1 MTNGRQ
7 QVINP
12 DIAAALGQAARKEQ
26 DRARTPQQRTKA
38 RKDRRRNR
46 VTYDL
51 PEGLEKA
58 VERIAAQEEVSKSGA
73 AALLLAHAIFQ
84 FNEDDLTFWGLRTIS
99 RSPLHEY
106 VVADSDAQSVATGEK
121 HLETRE

>member
-58 VERIAAQEEVSKSGA
+58 VERIAATEEVSKSGA
-73 AALLLAHAIFQ
+73 AALLLAHAVWKYG
-84 FNEDDLTFWGLRTIS
+84 EDSLCFFGLRTLS

-106 VVADSDAQSVATGEK
+106 VVAADDALAVANGEK
-121 HLETRE
+121 YLESTE